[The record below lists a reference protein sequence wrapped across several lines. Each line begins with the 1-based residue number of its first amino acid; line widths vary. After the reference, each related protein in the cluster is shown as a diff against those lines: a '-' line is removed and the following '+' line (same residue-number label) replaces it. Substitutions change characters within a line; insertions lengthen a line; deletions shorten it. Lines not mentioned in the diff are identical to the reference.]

1 MVAVAPVLHG
11 LDTGGV
17 TGTRPNSRAQH
28 GTFYYDETLRRFLVF
43 DANIGLYI
51 PTDGGYYKGGQN
63 LFDDF
68 RVADAGATALINW
81 DTADGGEAQAA
92 PWALAAVTSGV
103 ARGLSGDEDT
113 AETAVTSLTHSLSWQ
128 ADNGGLIFQTKVKI
142 DTVANS
148 AFFVGFTDVLA
159 GTTVEMPFSMS
170 VVTLTST
177 ATDAVG
183 FLFDTASTNDF
194 FHCVGVAD
202 DTEVTF
208 VTSTVLPVGAA
219 YNVLRLELT
228 TTGQCVFKIDGT
240 TIATIAACV
249 TADVALTPVLAVNPR
264 SAASR
269 NLDADYVGCFDEG

>member
-1 MVAVAPVLHG
+1 MAVAPVLHG
-11 LDTGGV
+11 IDTGGT
-17 TGTRPNSRAQH
+17 TGERPNARAQH
-28 GTFYYDETLRRFLVF
+28 GSTYYDDTLRRHLVF
-43 DANIGLYI
+43 DENLGVYV

-68 RVADAGATALINW
+68 RVADAGAAALINW
-81 DTADGGEAQAA
+81 DTADGGDDAAA

-103 ARGLSGDEDT
+103 ARGLSGDSDSS
-113 AETAVTSLTHSLSWQ
+113 ETSVTSLTHSLAWQ
-128 ADNGGLIFQTKVKI
+128 ADNGGLILQAKVKI

-159 GTTVEMPFSMS
+159 GTTVELPFSMS
-170 VVTLTST
+170 VITLTST

-202 DTEVTF
+202 DTDVTF
-208 VTSTVLPVGAA
+208 VTSAVLPVGAA
-219 YNVLRLELT
+219 YNVLRLEISAA
-228 TTGQCVFKIDGT
+228 GQCVFKIDGA

-264 SAASR
+264 TTAVR
-269 NLDADYVGCFDEG
+269 NLDADYIAVFDEG